1 MYISA
6 WPVNFNRNLASFDSH
21 VKALSNLVRL
31 SLLSAATRSSSS
43 PPTRLLFA
51 SSIAVVGRYPTLNP
65 DGLLEVPE
73 TDVGAEN
80 TAEFGYP
87 EAKWVCERVLMAASD
102 LYGNTS
108 PDGEEPLLSTS
119 TVRIGQMTGPE
130 GWGAWNVN
138 EHIPIVVRTSQAL
151 KALPAIDG
159 VSGL

>member
-1 MYISA
+1 
-6 WPVNFNRNLASFDSH
+6 
-21 VKALSNLVRL
+21 
-31 SLLSAATRSSSS
+31 
-43 PPTRLLFA
+43 
-51 SSIAVVGRYPTLNP
+51 
-65 DGLLEVPE
+65 
-73 TDVGAEN
+73 
-80 TAEFGYP
+80 
-87 EAKWVCERVLMAASD
+87 MAASE